1 MKQNAKRY
9 LSIVAVSA
17 LVIGVTGGVLA
28 HGGFGPGS
36 GPGWG
41 GHQGMMGTPGG
52 MHRFGGGPGGMMGGP
67 GGMHGPGAG
76 PSGMMGGDPAVFT
89 DQRLTELKSIIGV
102 TDEQETAWNDYAET
116 LKSNA
121 GMMLSHRQLMFGG
134 EPVTPE
140 QRFALQQQGLEQMQR
155 MTTASRDLYNALT
168 PEQQARAGNLIGM
181 HHGM

>member
-1 MKQNAKRY
+1 MKQNTKRY
-9 LSIVAVSA
+9 LSLVAVSTF
-17 LVIGVTGGVLA
+17 VIGVTGGVLA

-67 GGMHGPGAG
+67 GGM
-76 PSGMMGGDPAVFT
+76 MGGDPAAFT
-89 DQRLTELKSIIGV
+89 DQRLTELKSVIGV
-102 TDEQETAWNDYAET
+102 TDEQEAAWDAYADS
-116 LKSNA
+116 LKIRA
-121 GMMLSHRQLMFGG
+121 GMMLSHRQLMFGS

-140 QRFALQQQGLEQMQR
+140 QRFALHQQGLDQMQR
-155 MTTASRDLYNALT
+155 ITAASRDLYKALT

-181 HHGM
+181 YHGMR